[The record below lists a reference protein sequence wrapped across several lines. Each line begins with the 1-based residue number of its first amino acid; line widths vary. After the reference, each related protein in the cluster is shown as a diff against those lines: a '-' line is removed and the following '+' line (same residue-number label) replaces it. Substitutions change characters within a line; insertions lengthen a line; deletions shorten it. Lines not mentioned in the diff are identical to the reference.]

1 MITVAIAS
9 EIASNVENDLGYLYS
24 YTGLYDA
31 HIFMVNMCKA
41 LDMITSEFTNSPLES
56 TFKRYVDMRDRLAD
70 ELDYRQNS
78 L

>member
-31 HIFMVNMCKA
+31 HIVMVAMCKA
-41 LDMITSEFTNSPLES
+41 LDTFTSEVTNSPLDA
-56 TFKRYVDMRDRLAD
+56 TFNRYVDMRDRLAD
-70 ELDYRQNS
+70 ELDYKHNQ